1 MAAWR
6 LQLLW
11 AAAALG
17 GGRAASASSPGV
29 GAPQCPEKPLALPH
43 MGVCPHRA
51 ENDVCRVCAA
61 GYNGGSILS
70 HPTCTCTDSPPFGLR
85 WTCSSGT
92 CAPQC
97 VGPPVPGAMN
107 CTGNIGATC
116 SAPQC
121 KDGFFPSCGGGDL
134 GACRPYK
141 CVANADGSFP
151 PAVWQPDGTSNK
163 ELICTQQHCPGTLAV
178 APYVITARFAFGSC
192 QASTSLG
199 SKCDVQCRP
208 GYQSAKPA
216 AKCTCAAAAQ
226 PPLPGKPN
234 VYWSCPGVGLSYC
247 SEQPCATNAGLPEHV
262 EPSRCIEEGHFG
274 PPTNET
280 KLPGGLPAAIFPPRS
295 VCTVSCAAG
304 YHADQGKGGT
314 FQFQCGQNGKW
325 VPVAG
330 SGSGWSIGTK
340 PGTCSGDV
348 CPAWHSGRTG
358 AARWSV
364 DNGTVEFTAA
374 GPDGEPVFS
383 GMSSVHGGLT
393 RATVTCQPGF
403 VLRVGSSQLYP
414 PQDFTFVAQCI
425 AVGRTVAWNTP
436 YAGLNPAQHPPV
448 CVPLCPPEDS
458 ANSAPLCRN
467 GGECDDGHR
476 RHEYRCRCP
485 EHDRDTEGTWFF
497 GKHCERECTNAPKH
511 APDVSFCANGRQCT
525 EDCQA
530 NSPFGCVEATASN
543 RQVRCDFNGLSLF
556 FSFLY
561 VHA

>member
-192 QASTSLG
+192 HGLHEPRLEVRRA
-199 SKCDVQCRP
+199 VQ
-208 GYQSAKPA
+208 
-216 AKCTCAAAAQ
+216 T
-226 PPLPGKPN
+226 
-234 VYWSCPGVGLSYC
+234 
-247 SEQPCATNAGLPEHV
+247 GLPERQACCQVHV
-262 EPSRCIEEGHFG
+262 R
-274 PPTNET
+274 
-280 KLPGGLPAAIFPPRS
+280 
-295 VCTVSCAAG
+295 
-304 YHADQGKGGT
+304 
-314 FQFQCGQNGKW
+314 
-325 VPVAG
+325 
-330 SGSGWSIGTK
+330 
-340 PGTCSGDV
+340 
-348 CPAWHSGRTG
+348 SGR
-358 AARWSV
+358 AA
-364 DNGTVEFTAA
+364 ALA
-374 GPDGEPVFS
+374 GQAQRLLELPRRRP
-383 GMSSVHGGLT
+383 
-393 RATVTCQPGF
+393 
-403 VLRVGSSQLYP
+403 QL
-414 PQDFTFVAQCI
+414 
-425 AVGRTVAWNTP
+425 
-436 YAGLNPAQHPPV
+436 L
-448 CVPLCPPEDS
+448 L
-458 ANSAPLCRN
+458 
-467 GGECDDGHR
+467 
-476 RHEYRCRCP
+476 
-485 EHDRDTEGTWFF
+485 
-497 GKHCERECTNAPKH
+497 
-511 APDVSFCANGRQCT
+511 
-525 EDCQA
+525 
-530 NSPFGCVEATASN
+530 
-543 RQVRCDFNGLSLF
+543 
-556 FSFLY
+556 
-561 VHA
+561 